1 MLSKDYVETI
11 WSRTKARAKRANIP
25 FELTRS
31 DISNMTIPI
40 TCPVLG
46 IPLRQE
52 RGKRTDNSLSIDRI
66 DPNLGYTVDN
76 VVFVSWRVNWLKNN
90 AKLEEMRKMVE
101 FYSALEAE
109 ELYHSSLSGG
119 ASDPEAS
126 CVLSER
132 NTNIKT

>member
-119 ASDPEAS
+119 VSDPEAS
-126 CVLSER
+126 RVLNER